1 LEVGNEVTLRY
12 AKDNADYIS
21 QLLEKYTGRA
31 LKMDCVLV
39 DQDRRAQ
46 EEKSAEELAC
56 ELGNCLNI
64 NIEVK

>member
-1 LEVGNEVTLRY
+1 
-12 AKDNADYIS
+12 
-21 QLLEKYTGRA
+21 
-31 LKMDCVLV
+31 MDCVLV